1 MRNKEIIIK
10 KTLIENTTDLNK
22 KIITE
27 TFCYNQYVM
36 ENSNKDVDTKSSEDT
51 NVQRTNKIT
60 EKWTIKT

>member
-1 MRNKEIIIK
+1 
-10 KTLIENTTDLNK
+10 
-22 KIITE
+22 
-27 TFCYNQYVM
+27 M